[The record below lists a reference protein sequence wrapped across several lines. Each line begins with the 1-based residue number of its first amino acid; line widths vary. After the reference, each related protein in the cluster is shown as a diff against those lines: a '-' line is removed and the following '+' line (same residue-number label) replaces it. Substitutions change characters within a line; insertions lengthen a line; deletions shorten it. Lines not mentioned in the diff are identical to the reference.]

1 LKTSVL
7 YSENINATED
17 VIVNQGGSSSGKTY
31 SILQVLFTF
40 AATQQ
45 NKVITVVGQD
55 IPNLK
60 AGALR
65 DAINIAESTPAFN
78 NWLTS
83 YNKSDRVFTFKTGSI
98 IEFKSFDDAQD
109 ARSGKR
115 DYLFINE
122 ANGIPYNVYEQL
134 NMRTRIRTFIDYN
147 PDAEFWVH
155 EKVIGYK
162 GSKLLISDH
171 RHNPFVEDKIRE
183 KIEGLK
189 EKDIELW
196 KVYARGLTGKI
207 EGLIFRNY
215 NTIHEIPKVAE
226 LVGYGMDFG
235 FTNSYTTCIA
245 VYRHNDNIYLN
256 ELLYERGLINSD
268 IINRLRELKIS
279 EYSKIIGDSAEP
291 KTIEEIYRS
300 GFNIHPAKKGADSIK
315 SGIDVLKRYN
325 INITSNSTNLLKEF
339 RTYKWATDKQGKSLN
354 EPVKYLDHGIDGVR
368 YLALS
373 ELSINN
379 NGKYALY

>member
-40 AATQQ
+40 VVTQQ

-65 DAINIAESTPAFN
+65 DALNIAESTPAFN

-215 NTIHEIPKVAE
+215 NTIHEMPKQAE
-226 LVGYGMDFG
+226 LIGYGMDFG

-279 EYSKIIGDSAEP
+279 EYSKIVGDSAEP

-315 SGIDVLKRYN
+315 NGIDVIKRYN
-325 INITSNSTNLLKEF
+325 INVTSNSTNLLKEF

-354 EPVKYLDHGIDGVR
+354 EPVKYLDHAIDAVR